1 MFKKITLKKSLNKMG
16 FKLIN
21 SFNILI
27 LLQFCFLEIFI
38 PRNIIA
44 SQKPNIEYLK
54 KAPINDF
61 YILGPGDVLRISV
74 SDNSDLLNQEFSI
87 DINGQASLLR
97 LNKVYVSGLTIPELT
112 DLLNKAYSEYVISPN
127 VNLGI
132 LRYKPVELLIEGE
145 VSNPGKYTLP
155 KTEKQQQISNLLGK
169 LPTLID
175 VIQESGGLTE
185 NADLKNIV
193 VIRNNNLSNG
203 GGKIKS
209 TINLYSALDG
219 SAPGN
224 NINIFNGDKIIVPFT
239 DKPMVSEI
247 KQVMLNNLNPQLIN
261 VFVAG
266 KVERPGLLKVSNA
279 AVLTEAI
286 ALAGGTKIIK
296 GPVRFLRYKSN
307 GKIDKRKFAFRRDA
321 KRGSYRN
328 PYLRDGDVI
337 TIGKNTFNVA
347 SEIIGEVTAPL
358 QGLVTTYGLYKVFA
372 D

>member
-1 MFKKITLKKSLNKMG
+1 MKEITVIKT
-16 FKLIN
+16 
-21 SFNILI
+21 
-27 LLQFCFLEIFI
+27 
-38 PRNIIA
+38 P
-44 SQKPNIEYLK
+44 
-54 KAPINDF
+54 
-61 YILGPGDVLRISV
+61 RISNISLV
-74 SDNSDLLNQEFSI
+74 S
-87 DINGQASLLR
+87 
-97 LNKVYVSGLTIPELT
+97 K
-112 DLLNKAYSEYVISPN
+112 
-127 VNLGI
+127 I
-132 LRYKPVELLIEGE
+132 LR
-145 VSNPGKYTLP
+145 
-155 KTEKQQQISNLLGK
+155 K